1 MRRINFLKYLVCFVF
16 PSRCK
21 VCNNVVYI
29 GKDVCDGCKAEL
41 RKVPENISLM
51 LASNPNVNTKLGFKP
66 RYDGVIAPHYHE
78 DGSKQM
84 IYNLKFNNRKDLVSV
99 IGSDMYNSYE
109 LYLKSKGV
117 DYICYV
123 PCKFKSTFKRGYN
136 HVRLL
141 AKSVSKTS
149 GIPIMPALKLIRDKV
164 PQHTLSRA
172 ERIENIKG
180 AFGYTDKCDV
190 KGKTVI
196 VVDDIMTTGA
206 TFNECA
212 RMLKRAG
219 AKRVYGLMATINI

>member
-21 VCNNVVYI
+21 VCNKVVYI

-51 LASNPNVNTKLGFKP
+51 LVSNPNVNTKLGFKP

-109 LYLKSKGV
+109 LYLKSKGI
-117 DYICYV
+117 DYINSNAFIGV
-123 PCKFKSTFKRGYN
+123 NKSGTLHYDIKNTDNTFKEIHEKR
-136 HVRLL
+136 
-141 AKSVSKTS
+141 K
-149 GIPIMPALKLIRDKV
+149 KV
-164 PQHTLSRA
+164 FTKPLPKNWT
-172 ERIENIKG
+172 K
-180 AFGYTDKCDV
+180 
-190 KGKTVI
+190 
-196 VVDDIMTTGA
+196 
-206 TFNECA
+206 
-212 RMLKRAG
+212 
-219 AKRVYGLMATINI
+219 

>member
-1 MRRINFLKYLVCFVF
+1 MSEIKLLEYLICFIF

-21 VCNNVVYI
+21 VCNKVVYI
-29 GKDVCDGCKAEL
+29 GRDVCDGCQAEL

-51 LASNPNVNTKLGFKP
+51 LVSNPNVNTKLGFKP

-78 DGSKQM
+78 DGSREM
-84 IYNLKFNNRKDLVSV
+84 IYNLKFKGRKELVSV
-99 IGSDMYNSYE
+99 IGLDMYNVYE
-109 LYLKSKGV
+109 SYLKSK
-117 DYICYV
+117 DIDCICYV
-123 PCKFKSTFKRGYN
+123 PCRFKSTFKRGYN

-141 AKSVSKTS
+141 AKFVSKIS
-149 GIPIMPALKLIRDKV
+149 GLPNMQALKLIKDKV
-164 PQHTLSRA
+164 PQHTLSRK

-190 KGKTVI
+190 KGKNVI

-212 RMLKRAG
+212 KMLKKAG